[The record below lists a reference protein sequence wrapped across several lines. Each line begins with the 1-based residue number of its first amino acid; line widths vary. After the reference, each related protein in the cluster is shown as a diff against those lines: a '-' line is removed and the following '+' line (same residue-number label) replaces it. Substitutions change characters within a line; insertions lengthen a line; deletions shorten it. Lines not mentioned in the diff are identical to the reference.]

1 MEVIMS
7 DPVQISLR
15 IPGTAPIREVAHL
28 VQEVEAAGFAGAGIL
43 DSQLLCRD
51 VFVTMAAAA
60 MQTSHL
66 TIFPAV
72 TNPFTRHASV
82 LASAVQSVEEL
93 APGRTKCIIG
103 TGYTSASTIGRRPA
117 TLAQMR
123 ACILSLKGLL
133 AGEAVDFNGTPGRLQ
148 YAAGRHIPVLMAAS
162 GPKAIELAGEIADG
176 ALLMVGYAPGIAA
189 AALEHLER
197 GARRGGRRLDDLEI
211 IWAVGTGT
219 AATMLEAQRQARPIA
234 VHTGVL
240 RWGAHWLKDA
250 GLQIPEFE
258 IPDAVWKIYPDLS
271 HAANWEEAIAATA
284 FVPDEVVAQLC
295 DALGLIG
302 TPEHCAKRIMDM
314 ADVGV
319 TKLYLMGFQ
328 TFVGPRQEMAA
339 FRDRVFPILKAQG
352 YR

>member
-1 MEVIMS
+1 MEVIMP

-15 IPGTAPIREVAHL
+15 IPSTAPIREVVGL
-28 VQEVEAAGFAGAGIL
+28 IQEVEAAGFAGAGIL

-66 TIFPAV
+66 MIFPAV

-82 LASAVQSVEEL
+82 LASAIQSVEEL
-93 APGRTKCIIG
+93 APGRIKCIIG
-103 TGYTSASTIGRRPA
+103 TGYTSASTIGRKAA

-123 ACILSLKGLL
+123 TCILSLKGLL
-133 AGEAVDFNGTPGRLQ
+133 GGQAVDFNGTSGRLQ
-148 YAAGRHIPVLMAAS
+148 FAAGRHIPVLMAAS

-176 ALLMVGYAPGIAA
+176 ALLMVGYTPGIVA

-211 IWAVGTGT
+211 IWAIRTGT
-219 AATMLEAQRQARPIA
+219 AASTPEAQRQARPIA
-234 VHTGVL
+234 VHWGIL

-250 GLQIPEFE
+250 GLQLPDFKVPE
-258 IPDAVWKIYPDLS
+258 AVWKIYPDLS

-284 FVPDEVVAQLC
+284 FVPDEVIAQLC
-295 DALGLIG
+295 DAFGLIG
-302 TPEHCAKRIMDM
+302 TPEHCAKRIMEM
-314 ADVGV
+314 ADIGV

-328 TFVGPRQEMAA
+328 TFVGPQQEVAA
-339 FRDRVFPILKAQG
+339 FRDEVFPVLKAQG

>member
-1 MEVIMS
+1 M
-7 DPVQISLR
+7 PVPVHISLR
-15 IPGTAPIREVAHL
+15 IPGTAPIQDIARL
-28 VQEVEAAGFAGAGIL
+28 VRDVEAAGFAGAGIL

-60 MQTSHL
+60 MQTSQI

-93 APGRTKCIIG
+93 APGRVKCIIG
-103 TGYTSASTIGRRPA
+103 TGYTSVSTIGRKPA

-123 ACILSLKGLL
+123 ACIVAMKGLL
-133 AGEAVDFNGTPGRLQ
+133 AGQTVDFTGSPGRLQ

-176 ALLMVGYAPGIAA
+176 ALLMVGYTPGVVA

-211 IWAVGTGT
+211 IWAVRTGT
-219 AATMLEAQRQARPIA
+219 AASTSEAQRQARPIV
-234 VHTGVL
+234 VHWGVL
-240 RWGAHWLKDA
+240 RWGAHWLNDA
-250 GLQIPEFE
+250 GLQLPEFE
-258 IPDAVWKIYPDLS
+258 VPEAVWKIYPDLS
-271 HAANWEEAIAATA
+271 HAADWEEAIAATA

-295 DALGLIG
+295 EAFGLVG
-302 TPEHCAKRIMDM
+302 TPEHCAQRIMRM
-314 ADVGV
+314 ADVGA
-319 TKLYLMGFQ
+319 TKLYLMSLQ
-328 TFVGPRQEMAA
+328 TFVGPQREVAA

-352 YR
+352 YC